1 MIIRFIWILSL
12 LTQIAWPQGIIRLKT
27 RNFVPAV
34 SQGNAS
40 PGRPAT
46 SAKRHYLVLFG
57 AYPGPD
63 VLAELAARRI
73 QVLAYVPDNALMVS
87 AVALNLR
94 GLSVIWSGPMDP
106 ADKISPVISSQPAA
120 AYLVIFQPDT
130 EIGTDGELAGNLGFT
145 IVQNPN
151 LLAGQLLLS
160 GAYSALPALA
170 ALDAVA
176 YILPASAGLQD
187 GDAIVGCAGALTA
200 VGPAAQYVQAGSG
213 WSKDATG
220 QVSLAYYFDSVTPKV
235 PEALVRSEIVR
246 AFAVWEQY
254 ANITIAPA
262 TQTNLERSID
272 ILFARYAHGD
282 AYPFDGPGGV
292 LAHTFYPVPNNNE
305 PIAGDMHL
313 DADESWNVGANVDI
327 FSVALHE
334 AGHALGLAHS
344 DNPDAVMYPYYR
356 LQTGLNADD
365 IAGIQALYGA
375 KTAAV
380 TPPAGGAGASG
391 GTGTTGTGTGSGTG
405 GTGTT
410 GTGGGTGAST
420 GTGTTGSGSTG
431 TGAAAGPDTVPP
443 TLTIVSPSSS
453 IVSAYSATISIGGT
467 AADNAGVQSVQ
478 WTTSTGGAGTATGTT
493 FWSATIPL
501 LVGNNTVTV
510 RAYDAAGNSAWR
522 AVTVVRYQ

>member
-1 MIIRFIWILSL
+1 
-12 LTQIAWPQGIIRLKT
+12 
-27 RNFVPAV
+27 
-34 SQGNAS
+34 
-40 PGRPAT
+40 
-46 SAKRHYLVLFG
+46 
-57 AYPGPD
+57 
-63 VLAELAARRI
+63 
-73 QVLAYVPDNALMVS
+73 
-87 AVALNLR
+87 
-94 GLSVIWSGPMDP
+94 
-106 ADKISPVISSQPAA
+106 
-120 AYLVIFQPDT
+120 
-130 EIGTDGELAGNLGFT
+130 
-145 IVQNPN
+145 
-151 LLAGQLLLS
+151 
-160 GAYSALPALA
+160 
-170 ALDAVA
+170 
-176 YILPASAGLQD
+176 
-187 GDAIVGCAGALTA
+187 
-200 VGPAAQYVQAGSG
+200 
-213 WSKDATG
+213 
-220 QVSLAYYFDSVTPKV
+220 
-235 PEALVRSEIVR
+235 
-246 AFAVWEQY
+246 
-254 ANITIAPA
+254 
-262 TQTNLERSID
+262 
-272 ILFARYAHGD
+272 
-282 AYPFDGPGGV
+282 
-292 LAHTFYPVPNNNE
+292 VPNNNE